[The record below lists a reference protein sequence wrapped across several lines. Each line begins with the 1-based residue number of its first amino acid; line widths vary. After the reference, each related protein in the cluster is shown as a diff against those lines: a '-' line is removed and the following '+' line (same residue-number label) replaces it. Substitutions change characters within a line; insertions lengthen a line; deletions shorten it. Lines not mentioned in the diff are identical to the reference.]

1 MSNDEDGGDDVDE
14 EEVKMTAN
22 ETILKSIFQLDLRT
36 VSFSQMV
43 QGKIARILNHIFS
56 KRSCLHLSDIL
67 MQYICVRLKGRNMHS
82 DEFDLIHILYF
93 CVTLDFQYQFDKNIY
108 FFDISDFQ
116 FDKTYFLRPLRF
128 TI

>member
-1 MSNDEDGGDDVDE
+1 
-14 EEVKMTAN
+14 MTAN

-43 QGKIARILNHIFS
+43 QGKIARILNYIFS
-56 KRSCLHLSDIL
+56 KRSCLHVSDIF

-82 DEFDLIHILYF
+82 DEFDLTQILYF
-93 CVTLDFQYQFDKNIY
+93 CVTSDFQYQFDKTMY
-108 FFDISDFQ
+108 FCDISDFQ